1 MPSRNGKSSDLERQL
16 AALRSA
22 LEEDTGG
29 LVDKARKLSDNARTL
44 ADWRHHFRRHP
55 AAFCGAAAVLG
66 FLLIPRRRETP
77 RLGDARPLAFE
88 VESAQPA
95 LAAALLATVGNLVAR
110 KTAQLAVEHGSQL
123 VARWMVGHHDAA
135 SEAQPDR
142 ETLG

>member
-1 MPSRNGKSSDLERQL
+1 MERQL

-66 FLLIPRRRETP
+66 FLLIPRRHETP
-77 RLGDARPLAFE
+77 MVRDADLLPLATE
-88 VESAQPA
+88 PAKPA
-95 LAAALLATVGNLVAR
+95 LAAVLLGLVGDLVAR
-110 KTAQLAVEHGSQL
+110 KTAELVVEHGSQF
-123 VARWMVGHHDAA
+123 VARWMSGHQDTA

-142 ETLG
+142 EIFG